1 MIGSEQIYNGCNGEP
16 YILGGAFGIAL
27 GPEGNLYCGVYT
39 GTSDLYYTF
48 SYKVITIT
56 PDRKIGILAGGGS
69 PNGPFEGMGDKV
81 YIPFASSIVQIDD
94 ALYVSAN
101 YQILKIDLN

>member
-1 MIGSEQIYNGCNGEP
+1 
-16 YILGGAFGIAL
+16 
-27 GPEGNLYCGVYT
+27 
-39 GTSDLYYTF
+39 
-48 SYKVITIT
+48 VITIT

-69 PNGPFEGMGDKV
+69 PNGPFEGIGDKV
-81 YIPFASSIVQIDD
+81 FIPFASSIVQIDD